1 MQNMQKL
8 LEHAVI
14 GGRYGTSKRSAR
26 ERLHMPHMQEKLLGI
41 QNRRGQHGKFTKI
54 PLCSW
59 KCLREYDKLKEV
71 NKGKLSINK
80 YANSEDYQEETICD
94 RIKESLEIAGADG
107 LTPREIREV
116 IFLCCG
122 KVYSLPTLYRRLEV
136 LSDCEEIMAVG
147 SRNKSRIWKLRGAG
161 D

>member
-1 MQNMQKL
+1 MGQ
-8 LEHAVI
+8 
-14 GGRYGTSKRSAR
+14 AR
-26 ERLHMPHMQEKLLGI
+26 DPLGKGYI
-41 QNRRGQHGKFTKI
+41 CPVCKKSFWVFRIEDWAYKRGQHGKFTKI

-59 KCLREYDKLKEV
+59 KYLREYDKLKEV
-71 NKGKLSINK
+71 NKGKLNINK

-107 LTPREIREV
+107 LTPQEIREV

-136 LSDCEEIMAVG
+136 LSDGEEIMAVG